1 MSTKPLHIAS
11 DESSPAD
18 GSFVIAERTMLLEA
32 KWTSEPQPASALQ
45 QGLDNRGIKAKI
57 LIVEPSLES
66 ALGILEPGTH
76 QRQRREVLVLDDKE
90 ILSRIQYTL
99 EAEELP
105 VQVHKLFSLLG
116 ISIPEA

>member
-18 GSFVIAERTMLLEA
+18 GSFVIAERTMLRGEVDVG
-32 KWTSEPQPASALQ
+32 TQPASALQ

-105 VQVHKLFSLLG
+105 GQVHKLFSLLG